1 MTIIPSLVHLARSFK
16 EILDYRSLLSRLIVS
31 HLMTTPPPPANEND
45 GEYDLGL
52 YKYLIG
58 TTHYDP
64 DDKCVYRCLR
74 VVAEDFGSG
83 AEVVVYR
90 SAYIAKTKK
99 WRKEDRDPVRVRDI
113 IEYYDNEENI
123 AMVSSILHP
132 KHNVIKKNYM
142 R

>member
-1 MTIIPSLVHLARSFK
+1 M
-16 EILDYRSLLSRLIVS
+16 
-31 HLMTTPPPPANEND
+31 
-45 GEYDLGL
+45 GL

-58 TTHYDP
+58 STHYDP

-99 WRKEDRDPVRVRDI
+99 WRKEDRDPVHVRDI
-113 IEYYDNEENI
+113 IEYHDNEENV

-132 KHNVIKKNYM
+132 KPNVLKKKG
-142 R
+142 RT

>member
-1 MTIIPSLVHLARSFK
+1 
-16 EILDYRSLLSRLIVS
+16 
-31 HLMTTPPPPANEND
+31 
-45 GEYDLGL
+45 
-52 YKYLIG
+52 
-58 TTHYDP
+58 
-64 DDKCVYRCLR
+64 

-113 IEYYDNEENI
+113 IEYHDNEENV